1 LGILADLYEF
11 RINLAN
17 PAGYPSSFERVNEF
31 VGTSAE
37 NAQFEQVEERG
48 FYI

>member
-1 LGILADLYEF
+1 MTSLYEF

-17 PAGYPSSFERVNEF
+17 PADYPSSFERVNEF

-48 FYI
+48 YYI